1 MELGFT
7 IFLIHLSF
15 RGYNWF
21 WIFLVGPHVGALL
34 GVGVFHIFLKTE
46 LTDWATEYYVSSLK
60 RSANKP
66 VLVAE
71 RSDELGLRSQW
82 RLQRQPCRL
91 DGLHKVYGAGKSQ
104 PRCQK
109 IIKVISNQ
117 HEMDMKFVVNC
128 NRILKILMLISP

>member
-82 RLQRQPCRL
+82 RLQRSNVNLVDSMVSTKFMELESRSP
-91 DGLHKVYGAGKSQ
+91 GARRSSRSSQ
-104 PRCQK
+104 
-109 IIKVISNQ
+109 IST
-117 HEMDMKFVVNC
+117 KW
-128 NRILKILMLISP
+128 I